1 MKLQA
6 YMKDCIECG
15 VDEVGRGC
23 LSGPVV
29 TAAVILS
36 KDFDNPLIKDSKKL
50 NWKQLEEAYKIID
63 EQAIS
68 WAVFQHSPEMIDKHN
83 ILNATILAM
92 HGAIEC
98 LDIIPEHIIVDGN
111 QFKDYYSGKTF
122 KKIPHTTVVKGD
134 ATYYSI
140 AAASIM
146 AKITRDKMMH
156 TLALSF
162 PQYGWESNVGYATQK
177 HRDAIK
183 QYGITEWHRKSFL
196 GHINA
201 EMNSNPLF

>member
-23 LSGPVV
+23 LAGPVV
-29 TAAVILS
+29 TAAVILP

-50 NWKQLEEAYKIID
+50 NWKQLEAAYKIID

-83 ILNATILAM
+83 ILATTIMAM

-111 QFKDYYSGKTF
+111 QFKDYYSAKTF
-122 KKIPHTTVVKGD
+122 KKIPYTTVVKGD
-134 ATYYSI
+134 GRYYSI

-146 AKITRDKMMH
+146 AKVTRDKMMH

-162 PQYGWESNVGYATQK
+162 PNYGWESNVGYATQK

-196 GHINA
+196 GA
-201 EMNSNPLF
+201 LTVEMGLKPLF

>member
-6 YMKDCIECG
+6 YMNDCIECG

-23 LSGPVV
+23 LAGPVV
-29 TAAVILS
+29 TAAVILP

-50 NWKQLEEAYKIID
+50 NWKQLEAAYKIID
-63 EQAIS
+63 ENAIS
-68 WAVFQHSPEMIDKHN
+68 WATFQHSPETIDKHN
-83 ILNATILAM
+83 ILNATIMAM
-92 HGAIEC
+92 HGAIEG
-98 LDIIPEHIIVDGN
+98 LNIIPEHILVDGN
-111 QFKDYYSGKTF
+111 QFKDYYSAKQF

-134 ATYYSI
+134 SKYYSI

-146 AKITRDKMMH
+146 AKVTRDKLMQE
-156 TLALSF
+156 LAITF
-162 PQYGWESNVGYATQK
+162 PNYGWETNVGYATQK

-196 GHINA
+196 GA
-201 EMNSNPLF
+201 LTVEMGLKPLF